1 MGSFSLPQFMHLLPG
16 NIFKLFCIKPEF
28 NINKNE
34 LKKKYFELCKINH
47 PDKNTVNSID
57 LKDLNL
63 AYKILNNDYSRARL
77 LNTKIEEQD
86 PNFLILVLDLE
97 DQIENIKILKE
108 VKEIK
113 NVILKR
119 IEECK
124 KNYKEPKYLSKWVYY
139 ERLLKKVD
147 DKEIEIEIREGRG

>member
-1 MGSFSLPQFMHLLPG
+1 MHLLPG

-47 PDKNTVNSID
+47 PDSNTHNVNVNVD

-63 AYKILNNDYSRARL
+63 AYKILNDDYSRARL

-86 PNFLILVLDLE
+86 PNFLIAVLDLE
-97 DQIENIKILKE
+97 EQIENIKILKE
-108 VKEIK
+108 VKEMK
-113 NVILKR
+113 NIILKR

-124 KNYKEPKYLSKWVYY
+124 KNYKDPKYLSKWVYY